1 MCYNGSLS
9 FHTLWPCSLGWL
21 FLCLLVQSPSIIDWL
36 KQQPTPVFL
45 AGKSHGRR
53 SLVGYTVHG
62 IAESDTTE
70 RLHSLTPVRHFE
82 WSINKIF
89 AKPEN
94 GHSQHHGI
102 KWSWNAPLKIMV
114 KFMSKKGLCQL
125 KTDTCLLRL
134 QRLNHGHC
142 NCWPSTPLKGVQG
155 ENQEWGTL
163 CSGKNWQNRP
173 SDS

>member
-89 AKPEN
+89 ARTWEWTFSTPWDKMTMKCP
-94 GHSQHHGI
+94 SQ
-102 KWSWNAPLKIMV
+102 
-114 KFMSKKGLCQL
+114 
-125 KTDTCLLRL
+125 
-134 QRLNHGHC
+134 NHGQVYDQEVALPTKTWHL
-142 NCWPSTPLKGVQG
+142 PSTSTKIKSWPLQLLTFNTPEKS
-155 ENQEWGTL
+155 
-163 CSGKNWQNRP
+163 SGWKSGMRHSVLWEKLAEQAFR
-173 SDS
+173 